1 VLARSLLTPA
11 CGLAMRSVPDAE
23 RIFAELRRAQQQL
36 RGGDSR
42 P

>member
-1 VLARSLLTPA
+1 
-11 CGLAMRSVPDAE
+11 VPDAE